1 MIDVVIV
8 GGGAAGLSAA
18 LVLGRSRR
26 QTLVID
32 AGSPRNAPSP
42 AAHSF
47 FTRDGTPPAE
57 LLRVARAQLEPYCSV
72 ELRSGRA
79 VSAVSVE
86 GGFSLRMEDGAE
98 VTARRVL
105 LAVGVRDHLP
115 QIPGVAELWGRGV
128 LHCPYCHGWEIRDD
142 RIALYASPA
151 QIMEFAPMLLQW
163 SRDLLVCTD
172 AGELAASERATL
184 TRLGVHVIDSALQR
198 VEGDDELGRLVFAD
212 GRVEQCR
219 ALFIRPS
226 QSVTDGIAEQLGCDR
241 TDKGLISI
249 DAECRTSVA
258 GVYAAGDAVSPMQQI
273 VIAAASGA
281 AAAMHLNR
289 DLVQADMA

>member
-18 LVLGRSRR
+18 LVLGRARR

-32 AGSPRNAPSP
+32 AGHPRNEPSP

-47 FTRDGTPPAE
+47 FTRDGTSPAE
-57 LLRVARAQLEPYCSV
+57 LLRVARVQLDPYSSV

-79 VSAVSVE
+79 LSAVPVA
-86 GGFSLRMEDGAE
+86 GGFSVRMEDGVE
-98 VTARRVL
+98 VSARRLL
-105 LAVGVRDHLP
+105 LAIGVRDQLP
-115 QIPGVAELWGRGV
+115 QIPGVAESWGRGV
-128 LHCPYCHGWEIRDD
+128 LHCPYCHGWEIRDE

-151 QIMEFAPMLLQW
+151 QIVEFAPILLQW

-172 AGELAASERATL
+172 DGELAAAERATL
-184 TRLGVHVIDSALQR
+184 TRLGVHIIDAALQR
-198 VEGDDELGRLVFAD
+198 VNSDGEFQRMVFAD
-212 GRVEQCR
+212 GHVEQCR

-226 QSVTDGIAEQLGCDR
+226 QSVTNGIAEQLGCER
-241 TDKGLISI
+241 TDKDLIAI
-249 DAECRTSVA
+249 DADGRTSVA

-281 AAAMHLNR
+281 TAAMHINR
-289 DLVQADMA
+289 DLVQADVA